1 MQESEFC
8 YGQCVQQIQ
17 DALKTMVMTGH
28 VRMQIVGA
36 KACNLCIVSGGCSRP
51 ANLSTDITAVREE
64 WLLKGA
70 EKYKLESERVH
81 AVK

>member
-1 MQESEFC
+1 VC
-8 YGQCVQQIQ
+8 
-17 DALKTMVMTGH
+17 
-28 VRMQIVGA
+28 MQIVGA
-36 KACNLCIVSGGCSRP
+36 KACNLCIMFGGCSRP

>member
-1 MQESEFC
+1 
-8 YGQCVQQIQ
+8 
-17 DALKTMVMTGH
+17 
-28 VRMQIVGA
+28 MQIVGA

-70 EKYKLESERVH
+70 EKYKLELERVH

>member
-1 MQESEFC
+1 MRGPEFFWC
-8 YGQCVQQIQ
+8 HAACV
-17 DALKTMVMTGH
+17 AGARCSANHGH

-70 EKYKLESERVH
+70 EKYKLELERVH

>member
-1 MQESEFC
+1 MASVWQAP
-8 YGQCVQQIQ
+8 G
-17 DALKTMVMTGH
+17 ALQTMVMRGH

-51 ANLSTDITAVREE
+51 ANLSTDITAVRAE

>member
-1 MQESEFC
+1 MQEPELVWPVC
-8 YGQCVQQIQ
+8 AAGARCPVDYGPE
-17 DALKTMVMTGH
+17 GH
-28 VRMQIVGA
+28 VHMQIVGA

-70 EKYKLESERVH
+70 EKYKLESESVH

>member
-1 MQESEFC
+1 VIACSSLLHHDQRAWAADAAPNSEEL
-8 YGQCVQQIQ
+8 VW
-17 DALKTMVMTGH
+17 A
-28 VRMQIVGA
+28 
-36 KACNLCIVSGGCSRP
+36 NLGCSRP